1 MYRCKEN
8 RQGMRD
14 MGQIRQRARMEANI
28 EGVKK
33 ADSANERLAG
43 FVMVLCIVILNRG
56 ITRYY

>member
-1 MYRCKEN
+1 ME
-8 RQGMRD
+8 MR
-14 MGQIRQRARMEANI
+14 QIRQRARMQANI

-33 ADSANERLAG
+33 ADSTNERLAG

>member
-1 MYRCKEN
+1 MYRGKDN

-14 MGQIRQRARMEANI
+14 RGQIRQRARMQANI

>member
-1 MYRCKEN
+1 
-8 RQGMRD
+8 MRD

>member
-1 MYRCKEN
+1 MYRCKEI

-14 MGQIRQRARMEANI
+14 MRQIRQRARMQANI

>member
-1 MYRCKEN
+1 
-8 RQGMRD
+8 MRD
-14 MGQIRQRARMEANI
+14 MRQIRQRARKQANI
-28 EGVKK
+28 EGVKN